1 MPQAC
6 LEKLLRLS
14 PEEITPIAAADLCRK
29 LGGLATFLLHPSIL
43 DKAGR
48 CLPKVF
54 REAEAMSY
62 VAKLKGACWVVAVT
76 HTGQE
81 FLSFND
87 AIVLPV
93 QWRNDWEKE
102 DGQLPQGLKTLANEV
117 RKQFASPQQTGRNW
131 TLHPIQGLELARL
144 PQKVLEGCYKSA
156 WAPLAGG
163 LLLAMRDGLPEPSV
177 WATGAWNPCHGI
189 ESVEGVEKKLR
200 VAARF
205 GAKVFFLPDVNKN
218 QVQKLAADHGIE
230 LDVFL
235 SQTGPEGPRKTLQGF
250 LDRFEHLADQSD
262 SAEKRAESYLRIR
275 DARQARQY
283 YGSHILLELADK
295 HRAGLASQ
303 LAASPCRTLVT
314 VVSKSPELVYLA
326 HAVLRPH
333 TSLVLYDESDGDIRQ
348 VIPEVQEWLGRDT
361 NCRAE
366 LLRFPYVENIAELT
380 RTFQQLLREQFDAGD
395 GKGMIIDV
403 TPGKKAITL
412 ALIAAAPPDA
422 RFLYWHHTQKNG
434 RSIPFKEQPE
444 IFSLDMNGRL

>member
-1 MPQAC
+1 MSKAC
-6 LEKLLRLS
+6 LENLLRLS
-14 PEEITPIAAADLCRK
+14 PDGITPIQAADLCRK

-43 DKAGR
+43 DKAR
-48 CLPKVF
+48 QCLTNVF
-54 REAEAMSY
+54 SEAEAMSY
-62 VAKLKGACWVVAVT
+62 VAKFKGACWVVAVT
-76 HTGQE
+76 RTGQE
-81 FLSFND
+81 FPGLND

-93 QWRNDWEKE
+93 QWRNDREEE
-102 DGQLPQGLKTLANEV
+102 DGQLPRGLRTLANEV
-117 RKQFASPQQTGRNW
+117 RKQFANAQQTGRNW
-131 TLHPIQGLELARL
+131 TLHPIQGLELERVPHKL
-144 PQKVLEGCYKSA
+144 LEGCYESA

-163 LLLAMRDGLPEPSV
+163 LLLAMRDGLPERTV

-189 ESVEGVEKKLR
+189 ESVEGMEKKLC

-230 LDVFL
+230 LDVFP

-283 YGSHILLELADK
+283 YGSHILPELADK
-295 HRAGLASQ
+295 YRAGLAGQ
-303 LAASPCRTLVT
+303 LRASPCQTLVT

-326 HAVLRPH
+326 HAVLMPH
-333 TSLVLYDESDGDIRQ
+333 TSLVLYDESDGDIRE
-348 VIPEVQEWLGRDT
+348 VIPEVQEWLGRDM
-361 NCRAE
+361 NRRAE

-380 RTFQQLLREQFDAGD
+380 RTFRTLLSEHFVAGD
-395 GKGMIIDV
+395 SKGMIIDV
-403 TPGKKAITL
+403 TPGKKAISL

-444 IFSLDMNGRL
+444 IFALDMNGRL